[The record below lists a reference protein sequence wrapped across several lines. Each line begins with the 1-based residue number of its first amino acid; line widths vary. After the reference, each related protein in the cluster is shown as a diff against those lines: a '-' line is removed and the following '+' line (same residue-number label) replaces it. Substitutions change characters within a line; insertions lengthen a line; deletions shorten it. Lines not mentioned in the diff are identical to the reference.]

1 MNNPRLA
8 GRYAKSLLDLAIEQ
22 NQLDAVYADIKFL
35 KDICKSNPDFVAV
48 LKSPVIKVDKKGK
61 IIESIT
67 STRVSNLTSL
77 FIQLLVRKARESNL
91 PEIVKAFV
99 EQYNKLK
106 DIHHVKISTAVPMSA
121 ESEQAILN
129 KVRSNTPIKNI
140 ELETLVEDELIG
152 GFKLEVGGTLIDAS
166 VLKDL
171 NEVKKQFKNNEYIQ
185 QLR

>member
-1 MNNPRLA
+1 M
-8 GRYAKSLLDLAIEQ
+8 LDLAIEQ